1 MKDKT
6 LTTDI
11 FINIENE
18 EVIKRIDI
26 LAKEN
31 NMTRNTFLIKS
42 LERLVSSDELLNSNS
57 LFRELILNN
66 LEVLKLNAKVMNEV
80 CDINCIDLNRL
91 KFF

>member
-1 MKDKT
+1 MKDKK
-6 LTTDI
+6 LTTDV
-11 FINIENE
+11 FINVENE

-42 LERLVSSDELLNSNS
+42 LEKLVSSDELLNINS

-66 LEVLKLNAKVMNEV
+66 LEVLKLNAKVMNEI
-80 CDINCIDLNRL
+80 CDINDIDLNKL